1 MTVRTN
7 PPGAIVYVDNVE
19 VGVSPVSRS
28 FTYYGTSRIRLVC
41 DGYETKTVVERI
53 DPPVYDVIWV
63 EPLTE
68 LLPIRFKD
76 WREFTYDL
84 ERTQVVDPG
93 EVIERAAVLRQDAKL
108 ASEQPAKEA
117 VRLKPG
123 GIPVYFDPEDPI
135 WFQPE

>member
-1 MTVRTN
+1 MKHAAVLCLLSALLCSPSWAQDMGGYAAMR
-7 PPGAIVYVDNVE
+7 VDK
-19 VGVSPVSRS
+19 VGS
-28 FTYYGTSRIRLVC
+28 FKSSFGE
-41 DGYETKTVVERI
+41 GF
-53 DPPVYDVIWV
+53 
-63 EPLTE
+63 
-68 LLPIRFKD
+68 RFKD